1 MIEIEKLE
9 VEGKSL
15 LGLRVEMPGTPPML
29 LILGGK
35 GFIMCGYL
43 NLEVAEKLG
52 AAAAVVTGVKTFE
65 DVLNA
70 EIKAATS
77 KGEALG
83 LKPGRIVREVIG
95 GIA

>member
-1 MIEIEKLE
+1 MIQVEKLE

-29 LILGGK
+29 LILGER
-35 GFIMCGYL
+35 GFVMCGYL

-52 AAAAVVTGVKTFE
+52 AAAAIVTGVNTFE

-77 KGEALG
+77 KGETVG
-83 LKPGRIVREVIG
+83 LKPGRVVREIIG
-95 GIA
+95 GIT

>member
-9 VEGKSL
+9 VEGKAF

-29 LILGGK
+29 LLLGER

-43 NLEVAEKLG
+43 NIEVAEKLG
-52 AAAAVVTGVKTFE
+52 AAAAVVTGVNTFE

-77 KGEALG
+77 KGESLG
-83 LKPGRIVREVIG
+83 LKPGKIVREVIG
-95 GIA
+95 GIT